1 MFKRSSI
8 KRIRK
13 LLQVVRKYRLLEL
26 IPVQSSKLKSIAFA
40 SFCLA
45 PFVSRV
51 NKDTP
56 AGERL
61 CQGLTELGP
70 IYIKFGQLLSTRID
84 LLPPDIAK
92 SLSRLQD
99 DVEPFCGN
107 EAKDIVEKALG
118 ESLSVHFDDFDDTP
132 MAAASIAQV
141 HTAKLKT
148 GEEVVIKVL
157 RPKVRQIIDK
167 DLELLKTIAIW
178 LHHNL
183 PHTHRFKPREVVAD
197 YERTILNELDLV
209 REANNAE
216 KLRANWA
223 DSDLLHVPEV
233 YHDLCR
239 EKVMVMERIYGVQI
253 SDLEQLR
260 AAGTNM
266 QELSERGVEIF
277 FTQVFR
283 DSFFHADMH
292 PGNIFVDISDPQNPR
307 YSAVDFG
314 IMGTLNAEDQ
324 RYLAENFLAFFN
336 RDYYQV
342 AKLHVDS
349 GWVPPGT
356 SVEEFEEAIESVCDP
371 IFGKPLSEISFGQL
385 LINLFQTAQ
394 RFNMPVQPQLVLL
407 QKTLLYIEGLGRQL
421 YPELDLWKTAK
432 PYLENWLRERM
443 SINNLISEIQ
453 KKLPYW
459 REKFPELPDLVYQ
472 TLKSEQNTQS
482 LLLRQNEIL
491 EQSRQEQ
498 KQANSAHF
506 YTIIGTGLV
515 VATAVIFAQDRIW
528 DLSETLL
535 SLVGLGCYILSR
547 RVSQKRLD

>member
-1 MFKRSSI
+1 MLNRSSL

-13 LLQVVRKYRLLEL
+13 LLQVVRKYRLLE
-26 IPVQSSKLKSIAFA
+26 IVPGNSSKLKLINFA
-40 SFCLA
+40 SICLA
-45 PFVSRV
+45 PFVKRCPS
-51 NKDTP
+51 DLP
-56 AGERL
+56 DGERL

-84 LLPPDIAK
+84 LLPPELAK

-107 EAKDIVEKALG
+107 EAREIVEKALG
-118 ESLSVHFDDFDDTP
+118 ESLDEHFAEFEATP
-132 MAAASIAQV
+132 MAAASVAQV
-141 HTAKLKT
+141 HAAKLKS
-148 GEEVVIKVL
+148 GAEVVIKVL
-157 RPKVRQIIDK
+157 RPNVRQIIDK
-167 DLELLKTIAIW
+167 DLVLLKTIAVW
-178 LHHNL
+178 LHQNL
-183 PHTHRFKPREVVAD
+183 PQSKRLKPREVVAD
-197 YERTILNELDLV
+197 YERTILNELDLI

-223 DSDLLHVPEV
+223 DSDLLYVPKV
-233 YHDLCR
+233 YHELCH

-253 SDLEQLR
+253 SDLEQLH

-266 QELSERGVEIF
+266 QVLSERGVEIF

-292 PGNIFVDISDPQNPR
+292 PGNIFVDISDPEKPR
-307 YSAVDFG
+307 YSAIDFG
-314 IMGTLNAEDQ
+314 IMGTLNAQDQ

-336 RDYYQV
+336 RDYYEV
-342 AKLHVDS
+342 ARLHVDS
-349 GWVPPGT
+349 GWVPAGT

-371 IFGKPLSEISFGQL
+371 IFGKPLSEISFGHL

-394 RFNMPVQPQLVLL
+394 RFNMEVQPQLVLL

-443 SINNLISEIQ
+443 SIKNLVNEIQ
-453 KKLPYW
+453 KKLPFW

-472 TLKSEQNTQS
+472 TLKSEQNTQT
-482 LLLRQNEIL
+482 LLIQQNQLLQSTRE
-491 EQSRQEQ
+491 EQR
-498 KQANSAHF
+498 KANNANF
-506 YTIIGTGLV
+506 FTIVGTGFV
-515 VATAVIFAQDRIW
+515 IASAVLFASDNFWGI
-528 DLSETLL
+528 SESVLTFAA
-535 SLVGLGCYILSR
+535 LGCYIVARKLANGQ
-547 RVSQKRLD
+547 VD